1 MVKRLSRLERVVSLR
16 WMQLRVLVLQ
26 FLLLLDWGEL
36 RLPLLSLSKL
46 PVMEVLLHLRA
57 LFVGQEVVG
66 ASK

>member
-1 MVKRLSRLERVVSLR
+1 
-16 WMQLRVLVLQ
+16 MQLRVLVLQ